1 MALRKEPVSAWY
13 RLRLAGVMAGLVAI
27 VAAGT
32 FLFSGSNAPTAFA
45 SPEVLSQEFAS
56 MNINIELKDIDYSQN
71 VSQTITSA
79 ISEISNNKG
88 NHLNQGILQSE
99 NNDLSLDVTS
109 GSSEIDRLL
118 DKVVQ

>member
-1 MALRKEPVSAWY
+1 
-13 RLRLAGVMAGLVAI
+13 MAGLLAI

-32 FLFSGSNAPTAFA
+32 FLFSGNNAPTAFA
-45 SPEVLSQEFAS
+45 SPEVLNQEFAN
-56 MNINIELKDIDYSQN
+56 MKINIELNDIDYSQN

-99 NNDLSLDVTS
+99 NNDMSLDVTNS
-109 GSSEIDRLL
+109 SSEIDQLL
-118 DKVVQ
+118 DKVIQ